1 MSFESF
7 IRLKKFWD
15 CKYATYIRL
24 ALCSNLR
31 VASIM
36 FWSLILTLVQRH
48 NKHARRGN
56 YSSNSEDKIWSFCM
70 TTFWKCPTTS
80 VESTRCAAFPKKRC
94 WLQLQWPQLQFH
106 HAYMLNRKILHHLFS
121 WWQGEILQWELTAQK
136 MVYFITGFYDTNTKY
151 RGKQDNV
158 KDSNSTNI

>member
-80 VESTRCAAFPKKRC
+80 VESTRCAAFPKKVLTPVAMTTASISPCLHVEPENTSSPVLLVTGRDSPVRADC
-94 WLQLQWPQLQFH
+94 TENGLLHYRILWYQHKIQGKTGQCQRLQ
-106 HAYMLNRKILHHLFS
+106 
-121 WWQGEILQWELTAQK
+121 
-136 MVYFITGFYDTNTKY
+136 
-151 RGKQDNV
+151 
-158 KDSNSTNI
+158 